1 MLNVGVLTLTLQLQ
15 GEWPAARLVVPGNR
29 CATACILPPA
39 NRWIL
44 WGKPTGDT
52 RRPCFGAQKRCLMMF
67 GVCVCVNVPFSQW
80 STGTSIRQPGRWDLW
95 SAPRKVSA
103 RRIPSDAR
111 IILSYH
117 LRASGELTLWKKNM
131 CRFYT
136 ILGFPLYVFA
146 YVDLSTVH
154 RARPVHPMDQ
164 LRKEHDG
171 AIEGARLRESDR
183 QGERERGKDYEQ
195 TGKGC
200 STIIQ

>member
-29 CATACILPPA
+29 CATACILPQA

-52 RRPCFGAQKRCLMMF
+52 RRPCFGPQKRCLMMF

-103 RRIPSDAR
+103 RRIPSDTR

-117 LRASGELTLWKKNM
+117 LRPSGELTLWKKNK
-131 CRFYT
+131 CRFYK

-146 YVDLSTVH
+146 YVYLSTVN
-154 RARPVHPMDQ
+154 RARPVLKGPAEERTWWSHRGGSP
-164 LRKEHDG
+164 
-171 AIEGARLRESDR
+171 A
-183 QGERERGKDYEQ
+183 RERQ
-195 TGKGC
+195 TGRGRKR
-200 STIIQ
+200 